1 MAKRQVGRRLVL
13 RAGVPSRANRIAAKR
28 ILQEI
33 PAHTSFAG
41 VDEAGRGCLAGPVVA
56 AAVMLPASAA
66 LAGLTDSKLLTPE
79 AREAL
84 APAIRAVAVAW
95 AVAAVEAA
103 TIDATDIV
111 RATFEAMRLAICQ
124 LVPPP
129 ELILV
134 DGNVT
139 PTLPLP
145 VRAVV
150 KGDRLVPAISAAS
163 ILAKVTRDHMM
174 EAWGLEYPAYGFA
187 QHKGYGTADHL
198 AAIAREG
205 PSPIHRRTFT
215 GVREYV
221 PGVARQGVL
230 W

>member
-1 MAKRQVGRRLVL
+1 MAGSGRQP
-13 RAGVPSRANRIAAKR
+13 GVPSRVDRAAARR
-28 ILQEI
+28 ILREI
-33 PAHTSFAG
+33 PAGTSIAG

-56 AAVMLPASAA
+56 AAVVLPAKIA
-66 LAGLTDSKLLTPE
+66 LPGLTDSKLLTPA
-79 AREAL
+79 AREVL

-103 TIDATDIV
+103 AIDDTDIV
-111 RATFEAMRLAICQ
+111 RATFEAMRLAVCQ

-139 PTLPLP
+139 PKLSLPARP
-145 VRAVV
+145 VV
-150 KGDRLVPAISAAS
+150 KGDRLVAAISAAS

-174 EAWGLEYPAYGFA
+174 EAWGLQYPAYGFA
-187 QHKGYGTADHL
+187 QHKGYGTAEHL
-198 AAIAREG
+198 AVIAREG
-205 PSPIHRRTFT
+205 PSPIHRRTFA
-215 GVREYV
+215 GVREYA
-221 PGVARQGVL
+221 PGAARQGVL